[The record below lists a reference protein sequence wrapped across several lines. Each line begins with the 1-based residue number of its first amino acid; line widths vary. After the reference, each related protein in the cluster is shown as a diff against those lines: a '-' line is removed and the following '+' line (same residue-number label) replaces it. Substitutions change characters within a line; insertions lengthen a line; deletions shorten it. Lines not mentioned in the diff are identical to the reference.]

1 MKDDNLTMHWHGLS
15 QSAYPFSDGTPLASQ
30 WPIPPGHYFDYELR
44 SEVDTAGTY
53 FYHSHIGFQAS
64 TAGGPLIVEDPGA
77 TSCDRNLERVFFL
90 SEYWQETDQEVKEQ
104 MQDTLIR
111 WPGEARG
118 FLINGKGIASSGVPQ
133 RASKT
138 LEVIEVEPAKAYRLR
153 FIGATS
159 LSMAMI
165 GVENHTQFDIIA
177 ADGHYTQPYTVDLIQ
192 IGTGQRYDAVLR
204 TKSCQELREL
214 GKLDYYIQVENR
226 DRIEMVS
233 SYGILRYKNTCN
245 LPSQKRLPEH
255 SNPSKSPMILP
266 PTISGYLDYKLRPLR
281 HTNPPTIN
289 EVTRRVIIH
298 TQLLAHRYYAWQVNN
313 NTWTEDQA
321 DPVPH
326 TSSSQPYLV
335 ALYNNQSRYLPDYD
349 AAVANGG
356 LDPKTGTYPAKLGE
370 VIEIVFQQLASRS
383 EDGTPGGQLDTHP
396 WHAHGAHYWDMGG
409 GPGAWDPDVV
419 EKRLNGTYPVLRDTT
434 LLYRYQE
441 GGKPNEKAG
450 WRVWR
455 LRINDPGVWM
465 VHCHTLQHMIQGMQ
479 TVWIHGDAKDIMH
492 LERSDVQGYLNYGGD
507 VYGNATHAPTV
518 VHFHELS

>member
-1 MKDDNLTMHWHGLS
+1 MQWQQIFVALYCALGTVSGFKHHVHDANFTPDEVLRVTRHNVTIGGLNRYTTLVNETSPGPEVRIIENRDNNLTMHWHGLS
-15 QSAYPFSDGTPLASQ
+15 QSAYPFSDGIPLASQ

-44 SEVDTAGTY
+44 TEVDTAGTY

-104 MQDTLIR
+104 MQDTPIR
-111 WPGEARG
+111 WPGKARG
-118 FLINGKGIASSGVPQ
+118 FLINGKGIASSGVLQ

-153 FIGATS
+153 FIGVTS
-159 LSMAMI
+159 LFMAMI

-177 ADGHYTQPYTVDLIQ
+177 ADGHYMQPYT
-192 IGTGQRYDAVLR
+192 
-204 TKSCQELREL
+204 
-214 GKLDYYIQVENR
+214 
-226 DRIEMVS
+226 
-233 SYGILRYKNTCN
+233 
-245 LPSQKRLPEH
+245 RLPEH
-255 SNPSKSPMILP
+255 SNLSKSLMILP
-266 PTISGYLDYKLRPLR
+266 PTISGYLDYNLRPLR

-289 EVTRRVIIH
+289 EVTRR
-298 TQLLAHRYYAWQVNN
+298 
-313 NTWTEDQA
+313 TEDQA

-370 VIEIVFQQLASRS
+370 VIEI
-383 EDGTPGGQLDTHP
+383 DGTPG
-396 WHAHGAHYWDMGG
+396 GG

-419 EKRLNGTYPVLRDTT
+419 EKRLNGIYPVLRDTT

-441 GGKPNEKAG
+441 GVKPNKKAR

-455 LRINDPGVWM
+455 LRINDPG
-465 VHCHTLQHMIQGMQ
+465 GMQ
-479 TVWIHGDAKDIMH
+479 TVWIYGDMKDIMH
-492 LERSDVQGYLNYGGD
+492 LKRPDVQGYLNYGGD
-507 VYGNATHAPTV
+507 IYGNATYAPIV
-518 VHFHELS
+518 VYFYKLS